1 MRLGAFREEKKKS
14 NNNHDAADNP
24 SNPQSRKKRSELG
37 RKQKTGMQRRRQY
50 MKACLEG
57 RNLKGDLQD
66 NIELTSLCSSGRHVR
81 RKAAP
86 SKSAISFILDS
97 RLKENQK
104 SLEDPALTKKR
115 S

>member
-1 MRLGAFREEKKKS
+1 
-14 NNNHDAADNP
+14 
-24 SNPQSRKKRSELG
+24 
-37 RKQKTGMQRRRQY
+37 

-104 SLEDPALTKKR
+104 SLEDPGLGKKKEAKLQ
-115 S
+115 SLKVAHGPDKAAAYFECDH